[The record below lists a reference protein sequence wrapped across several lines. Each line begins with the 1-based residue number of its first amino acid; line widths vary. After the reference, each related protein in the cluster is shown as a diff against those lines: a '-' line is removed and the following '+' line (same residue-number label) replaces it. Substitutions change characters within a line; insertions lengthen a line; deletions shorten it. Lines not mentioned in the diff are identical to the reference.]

1 MDYQQSCFDVDD
13 LSLTYP
19 ELFAP
24 SLSEGRRRRKG
35 CKRKSVDSPDPEVYY
50 SYHGGACAELAP
62 AVPSCDSIGDY
73 PRPPTQR
80 KAANA
85 RERDRTHSV
94 NSAFTTLRT
103 LIPTE
108 PADRK
113 LSKIETIRLATSY
126 IAHLQTVLLVGLDC
140 VEQPCMRV
148 REETTGTGKDGRKR
162 EEGLVPICTFCLSAS
177 KAKTKTQNVGQVKHR
192 QSIQIH
198 NVGQVSQIKHSK

>member
-24 SLSEGRRRRKG
+24 SLPEGRRRRKG
-35 CKRKSVDSPDPEVYY
+35 CKRKSEDSPDPEVFY
-50 SYHGGACAELAP
+50 SYHGGACAELASAP
-62 AVPSCDSIGDY
+62 HCDSIGDY

-126 IAHLQTVLLVGLDC
+126 IAHLQTVLLAGLDC
-140 VEQPCMRV
+140 MEQPCMRV
-148 REETTGTGKDGRKR
+148 REETTGGGGKDGRKR

-177 KAKTKTQNVGQVKHR
+177 KAKTKTQNVGQVNKN
-192 QSIQIH
+192 QT
-198 NVGQVSQIKHSK
+198 